1 MKEYTLTEIEES
13 GTSSIYRLENTE
25 TINEYYVVSSP
36 ETMEL
41 IINPETVGYACQ
53 QCLLSSTQTFMQFLR
68 EKETITR
75 PHIFNILRGG
85 LNFPLEEACFNIEM
99 KVCSTDFVSCERVI
113 DNGVIK
119 GLDIRYEKIIAEQDV
134 TLLIGDIIASGET
147 LLECIPL
154 IAKRYNELG
163 GSIRKIV
170 FFTIGGTKAV
180 RLMEKLTVELRKI
193 WPEFEGFR
201 CIFYEG
207 MFTVYEDNGVTGVNT
222 PNIDFGWKGGAIAP
236 ELRKRMM
243 QQPLSLFEKC
253 VIYDGGAR
261 RYEINNHI
269 DEVCEYWNELREVAD
284 SIDFQSLAEEK
295 IGYRLGILYEE
306 WLSVTHLVDAPDNKQ
321 LWQQERTILQGLL
334 NDYTLKA
341 ICDQR
346 LREFNKAM
354 NIYNTDYGARY

>member
-1 MKEYTLTEIEES
+1 MKYYSLNKIEVS
-13 GTSSIYRLENTE
+13 DTSSIYRLENTE
-25 TINEYYVVSSP
+25 TTNEYYVVSSP

-53 QCLLSSTQTFMQFLR
+53 RCLLHSTQTFMQFLR
-68 EKETITR
+68 EKEPITR

-85 LNFPLEEACFNIEM
+85 LNFPLEEACYNISLN
-99 KVCSTDFVSCERVI
+99 VCSTDFVSCERVI
-113 DNGVIK
+113 ENGVIK
-119 GLDIRYEKIIAEQDV
+119 GLDIRYEKIIVEQDV

-180 RLMEKLTVELRKI
+180 TLMEKLTIELRKI

-207 MFTVYEDNGVTGVNT
+207 MFTVYEDKGVTGINT
-222 PNIDFGWKGGAIAP
+222 PAIDFGWKGGAVAP
-236 ELRKRMM
+236 ELRKRMIL
-243 QQPLSLFEKC
+243 QPLSLFEKC

-261 RYEINNHI
+261 RYEIHNHI
-269 DEVCEYWNELREVAD
+269 DEVCEYWNKLREVAD
-284 SIDFQSLAEEK
+284 NVDFQLFAEEK
-295 IGYRLGILYEE
+295 IGYQIGISYEE
-306 WLSVTHLVDAPDNKQ
+306 WLGVTHLVDASDIKE
-321 LWQQERTILQGLL
+321 LWEQEQHTLRSVLK
-334 NDYTLKA
+334 DSTLKA

-346 LREFNKAM
+346 LREFNEAM
-354 NIYNTDYGARY
+354 NEYRD

>member
-1 MKEYTLTEIEES
+1 MNHYSLNKIEEAGES
-13 GTSSIYRLENTE
+13 CIYRLENTE
-25 TINEYYVVSSP
+25 TTNEYYVVSSP

-41 IINPETVGYACQ
+41 IVNPETVGYACQ
-53 QCLLSSTQTFMQFLR
+53 RCLLHSTQTFMQFLR

-85 LNFPLEEACFNIEM
+85 LNFPLEEACYNIAL

-113 DNGVIK
+113 ENGVIK
-119 GLDIRYEKIIAEQDV
+119 GLDIRYEKIIVEQDV

-180 RLMEKLTVELRKI
+180 KLMEKLTIELKKI

-222 PNIDFGWKGGAIAP
+222 PAIDFGWKGGAVAP
-236 ELRKRMM
+236 ELRRRMM

-261 RYEINNHI
+261 RYEIHNHI
-269 DEVCEYWNELREVAD
+269 DEVCEYWKALREVAD
-284 SIDFQSLAEEK
+284 GVDLRSFTEEK
-295 IGYRLGILYEE
+295 IGYRLGIPYEE
-306 WLSVTHLVDAPDNKQ
+306 WLGVTHLVDAPLNKE
-321 LWQQERTILQGLL
+321 LWQQEQTVLHRVL

-346 LREFNKAM
+346 LREFTEAM
-354 NIYNTDYGARY
+354 NEYCN